1 MNLMP
6 VRKVHIATFAENYAR
21 RSHFKLMEKLHIQ
34 SISIDTAEF
43 PNAEKIILKRVSLTG
58 HKYYELQKNST
69 ILGTINFGKKEGI
82 EFLEETGKLPD
93 YYLKETQR
101 GKKINLK
108 PYIHVS
114 DLEAKQK
121 GVKTGTK
128 LMKLA
133 LHDSIRS
140 GAGGRILLDA
150 ECMDNLH
157 SPIPFY
163 FKLGFRSVNPD
174 INELAA
180 KCIYTGEEFPLDIG
194 TKMYLPKEN
203 IKHLLHY

>member
-1 MNLMP
+1 MNLIS
-6 VRKVHIATFAENYAR
+6 VRKIHLASFIENHVR
-21 RSHFKLMEKLHIQ
+21 RGYYNLTEKLHTQ
-34 SISIDTAEF
+34 PLSIDTAEF
-43 PNAEKIILKRVSLTG
+43 KNAERMLLKRVSITG
-58 HKYYELQKNST
+58 HKYYELQKNFT
-69 ILGTINFGKKEGI
+69 ILGTINYGKKEGV
-82 EFLEETGKLPD
+82 EFLEEFGRLPD
-93 YYLKETQR
+93 YYLKEAQQ

-114 DLEAKQK
+114 DVEAKQK
-121 GVKTGTK
+121 GVTAGTK
-128 LMKLA
+128 LMQQA
-133 LHDSIRS
+133 LYDSIRS

-163 FKLGFRSVNPD
+163 FKLGFRSVNPE
-174 INELAA
+174 INKLAA